1 MRNNRLLTR
10 RGLLTAGAAF
20 AAAGALPALALA
32 QDSDAAA
39 QVSVEELMQPGP
51 LPELIFGR
59 LDAPITLVEYA
70 SMTCPYCAAFHNNVL
85 PTLRQKYI
93 STGKLRLVLREF
105 PLDNL
110 AAAASMLGRCA
121 GKGKTFALVAV
132 LYLRQNEWAFV
143 PKPLPELYRLATL
156 ADFTRESFNECL
168 RDQKLL
174 DNIAAIRARGSSAF
188 GVAQT
193 PTFFVNGKRLN
204 RGATLEDFEKA
215 FAPFLKS

>member
-70 SMTCPYCAAFHNNVL
+70 SMTCPFCAAFHNNVL

-121 GKGKTFALVAV
+121 GEGKTFALVAV

>member
-121 GKGKTFALVAV
+121 ASQRSPISHARVSTSA
-132 LYLRQNEWAFV
+132 
-143 PKPLPELYRLATL
+143 
-156 ADFTRESFNECL
+156 C
-168 RDQKLL
+168 
-174 DNIAAIRARGSSAF
+174 AIRNCSITLRPFAHAAPARSAWRRRRPSSSTASGSIAGQRWKTS
-188 GVAQT
+188 
-193 PTFFVNGKRLN
+193 R
-204 RGATLEDFEKA
+204 RR
-215 FAPFLKS
+215 SRRS

>member
-1 MRNNRLLTR
+1 MRNSRLMTR
-10 RGLLTAGAAF
+10 RGLLTTGVAF
-20 AAAGALPALALA
+20 AAAGALPALASA

-51 LPELIFGR
+51 LPELTFGR

-70 SMTCPYCAAFHNNVL
+70 SMTCPYCAAFHNTVL

-93 STGKLRLVLREF
+93 STGKLRWVLREF

-121 GKGKTFALVAV
+121 GQDKTFALIAV

-143 PKPLPELYRLATL
+143 PKPLPELFRFAKL
-156 ADFTRESFNECL
+156 ADFTKASFDECL

-215 FAPFLKS
+215 FEPFLKS